1 MYGLGK
7 QRSKLGKWLDA
18 RGIRQSWLSKQA
30 QLSEDTITDLCKYD
44 SKLPTGRTMKKILQ
58 ALRQVDPKVKQD
70 DFWSI

>member
-30 QLSEDTITDLCKYD
+30 QVSEDTITNLCKD
-44 SKLPTGRTMKKILQ
+44 ASKLPSGSTMKKILQ
-58 ALRQVDPKVKQD
+58 VLRQVDPNVKQD
-70 DFWSI
+70 DFWSM